1 MIRDRMGI
9 KPFYYYPT
17 RDGVLF
23 GSEPNAILANP
34 LAERAVNLDGLREL
48 FAHVKTPGHAVW
60 EGMREVEPGT
70 VVTVG
75 ANGIREQVYWSLRT
89 REHTDDRADS
99 VAHVRE
105 LLDDIV
111 RQLVADVPR
120 CALLSGGLDS
130 SAMFDP
136 GHG

>member
-1 MIRDRMGI
+1 MDCRYVPVPRWC
-9 KPFYYYPT
+9 P
-17 RDGVLF
+17 VLQY
-23 GSEPNAILANP
+23 
-34 LAERAVNLDGLREL
+34 GL
-48 FAHVKTPGHAVW
+48 W
-60 EGMREVEPGT
+60 QVEPGT

-99 VAHVRE
+99 VAHVCE

-111 RQLVADVPR
+111 RRQLVADVPR